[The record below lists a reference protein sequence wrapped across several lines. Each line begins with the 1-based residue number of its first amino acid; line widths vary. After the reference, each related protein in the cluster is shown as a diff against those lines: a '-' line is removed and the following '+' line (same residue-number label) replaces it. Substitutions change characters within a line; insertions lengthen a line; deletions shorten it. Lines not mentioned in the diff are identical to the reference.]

1 MHRKR
6 PRFAVLMDIAFAAFQ
21 AEIKAGIDRYLA
33 EAEVDAVYFG
43 LGALNVKN
51 PNDRARLAF
60 LEFLTPEEFDGIIL
74 LPSARYDASSKEILK
89 KKFISLG
96 DLPRIS
102 IGPSFFGEDS
112 VCFDNEQ
119 GMRSI
124 MRHLIEDHGYRRFA
138 YVSGPFSNAE
148 AIIRLGTYRTALEK
162 AGIPHDK
169 ASEFEGTFH
178 TQSGFEAVAYFL
190 DQKKIAPEVI
200 VCANDR
206 MALGVW
212 NALQQ
217 RGVSVPFDIAVTGYD
232 DTQLSHALSNQFTT
246 VRQSFDHLG
255 YLAAV
260 RLHAFIRG
268 KKPPRPETLPTEIRV
283 RSSCGCVDFNR
294 RLLTDHKSTQDRNRP
309 HAMQAR
315 IIEYIGN
322 ANPSRDEGS
331 FLKSWIELV
340 LEALGEDK
348 PLYWLEECLRETR
361 FALTDKA
368 SAARA
373 SALMPMLYAQMLE
386 QCGQKAFVDY
396 WDEKNYLDDLRGRLD
411 RLQASISEDIGSFGK
426 RELIDEIIHYL
437 GAKEFYLVI
446 FNDFTDVFAGAHVMY
461 SHGEKAAGWNP
472 SAGSWLPPECGSLVA
487 NMISVGDT
495 RYGYYLID
503 SSIHKSAAF
512 DYLRGYFSII
522 ACCEVNRKM
531 IEDLQGTERELR
543 KRIAE
548 LEQTLPGGAS

>member
-1 MHRKR
+1 MHREHL
-6 PRFAVLMDIAFAAFQ
+6 RFAVLMDIAFDTFQ
-21 AEIKAGIDRYLA
+21 AEIKAGVDRYLA

-43 LGALNVKN
+43 IGTLDVTN
-51 PNDRARLAF
+51 PNARARLAF
-60 LEFLTPEEFDGIIL
+60 LDFLTPEEFDGVIL
-74 LPSARYDASSKEILK
+74 LPSSKYNASCKEILK
-89 KKFISLG
+89 NKFISLG

-124 MRHLIEDHGYRRFA
+124 MHHLIEDHGYRRFA

-148 AIIRLGTYRTALEK
+148 AIIRLGAYRSALDK

-169 ASEFEGTFH
+169 DSEFEGTFH
-178 TQSGFEAVAYFL
+178 TSSGSDAVAYFL
-190 DQKKIAPEVI
+190 DKKMITPEVI

-212 NALQQ
+212 NALRQ
-217 RGVSVPFDIAVTGYD
+217 RGISVPFDIAVTGYD

-268 KKPPRPETLPTEIRV
+268 KKPPRPETLPTEIRI
-283 RSSCGCVDFNR
+283 RSSCGCIEFNR
-294 RLLTDHKSTQDRNRP
+294 RLLTDRISTQERNRP
-309 HAMQAR
+309 RAMQAR
-315 IIEYIGN
+315 IVEYIGN

-331 FLKSWIELV
+331 FLKSWIEIV
-340 LEALGEDK
+340 LDALEEES
-348 PLYWLEECLRETR
+348 PLYWLEECLREAR

-368 SAARA
+368 SMARA
-373 SALMPMLYAQMLE
+373 SALMPTLYAQMLE
-386 QCGQKAFVDY
+386 QCGQKAFVEH
-396 WDEKNYLDDLRGRLD
+396 WDNKNYLNDLRSRLD
-411 RLQASISEDIGSFGK
+411 LLQASISEDIGSFGK
-426 RELIDEIIHYL
+426 RELIGDIIHFL
-437 GAKEFYLVI
+437 DAKEFYLVL
-446 FNDFTDVFAGAHVMY
+446 FNDFTDPFAGARVVY
-461 SHGEKAAGWNP
+461 SYGQKATEWKPGK
-472 SAGSWLPPECGSLVA
+472 GSWIPSECGSLVA
-487 NMISVGDT
+487 NMISVGAT

-503 SSIHKSAAF
+503 AGIKKSAVF

-522 ACCEVNRKM
+522 ACCEINRKM
-531 IEDLQGTERELR
+531 IGDLQETERELR
-543 KRIAE
+543 ERISE
-548 LEQTLPGGAS
+548 LEKILPGGVS